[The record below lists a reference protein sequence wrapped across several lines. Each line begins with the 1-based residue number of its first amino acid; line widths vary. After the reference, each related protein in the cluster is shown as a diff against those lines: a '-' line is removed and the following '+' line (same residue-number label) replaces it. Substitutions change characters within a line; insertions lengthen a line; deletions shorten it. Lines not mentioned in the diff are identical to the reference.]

1 MKVIEVF
8 YRDELFSEYQLS
20 KKEIKIGRAKAN
32 DIILNDPTVSRV
44 HAVIKCDEGKL
55 SILDSSTV
63 GTFINNEKI
72 SSSSLSFNDRITI
85 GPYSIFA
92 RECDENK
99 ESSELRTTCHEKTL
113 AVPLPEKQAE
123 KSFLLQQAS
132 LKFVKGVEKN
142 RTVQIEK
149 EKLTFGKT
157 DDNDLVLTDEFVSRH
172 HGEIYFRNGEF
183 FIRDLGSKNGI
194 FINGKRV
201 KGSVLAPGSRIDIG
215 KISIDFILS
224 QDKGMLSDEKVD
236 RLGEIVGK
244 SQKIQSLYT
253 LCKKAASCD
262 ATVLINGE
270 TGTGKELIAK
280 TIHSL
285 SSRSGESF
293 VTIDCGS
300 IPKEL
305 IESELFGHEKGAF
318 TGAQNQRK
326 GAFER
331 GNKGTVF
338 LDEIGELPKE
348 MQPKLLRILE
358 EREFKRVGGDAHIST
373 DFRVIAATNRE
384 LNLEVSKGNFREDL
398 FFRLYVIP
406 VSLPTLKER
415 KSDIPL
421 LVNHFLSINTSS
433 SGNTSQMSISD
444 DALKKMA
451 DYSWPGNV
459 RELRNVIDRAIVNS
473 DGSTITAD
481 DIQFIPTMQNTTGP
495 APALSGSLED
505 IEKQT
510 IINALKAQGGNK
522 KATAKVLGIA
532 YSTMCEKVKKY
543 QIEV

>member
-8 YRDELFSEYQLS
+8 YRDELHSEYQVS
-20 KKEIKIGRAKAN
+20 KNEIKIGRAKLN
-32 DIILNDPTVSRV
+32 DIILNDPSVSRV
-44 HAVIKCDEGKL
+44 HAVIKFEKGKL
-55 SILDSSTV
+55 SIVDSSTG
-63 GTFINNEKI
+63 GTFINNDKV
-72 SSSSLSFNDRITI
+72 SSRTIKTDDRITI
-85 GPYSIFA
+85 GPYSIFTK
-92 RECDENK
+92 EYGDLDEDPA
-99 ESSELRTTCHEKTL
+99 LQTTYHEETL
-113 AVPLPEKQAE
+113 AVPIPDDKP
-123 KSFLLQQAS
+123 KNSFLLKHAS
-132 LKFVKGVEKN
+132 LHFIKGPDKD
-142 RTVQIEK
+142 RSFPIEK
-149 EKLTFGKT
+149 EKITFGT
-157 DDNDLVLTDEFVSRH
+157 HNDNDLILSDEFVSRH
-172 HGEIYFRNGEF
+172 HGEFYFRNGEF
-183 FIRDLGSKNGI
+183 FIRDLGSRNGT

-201 KGSVLAPGSRIDIG
+201 QGSILAPGSRIDLG
-215 KISIDFILS
+215 KTGLDFLVS
-224 QDKGMLSDEKVD
+224 ENSDVYQKDKEEK
-236 RLGEIVGK
+236 LGEIVGK
-244 SQKIQSLYT
+244 SQKIKSLYT

-262 ATVLINGE
+262 ATVLIHGE

-285 SSRSGESF
+285 SSRSKGAF
-293 VTIDCGS
+293 ITIDCGS

-331 GNKGTVF
+331 GHKGTVF

-358 EREFKRVGGDAHIST
+358 EREFKRVGGDTHIST
-373 DFRVIAATNRE
+373 DIRVIAATNRE
-384 LNLEVSKGNFREDL
+384 LNVEVTKGNFREDL

-406 VSLPTLKER
+406 VSIPPLRER

-421 LVNHFLSINTSS
+421 LADFFIAHNPLLKE
-433 SGNTSQMSISD
+433 SGSKATLTD
-444 DALKKMA
+444 GALKKMTA
-451 DYSWPGNV
+451 YEWPGNV

-473 DGSTITAD
+473 DGERISEE
-481 DIQFIPTMQNTTGP
+481 DIQFIPTMPSDKGP
-495 APALSGSLED
+495 APALSGSLEE

-543 QIEV
+543 QIET

>member
-1 MKVIEVF
+1 
-8 YRDELFSEYQLS
+8 
-20 KKEIKIGRAKAN
+20 
-32 DIILNDPTVSRV
+32 
-44 HAVIKCDEGKL
+44 
-55 SILDSSTV
+55 
-63 GTFINNEKI
+63 
-72 SSSSLSFNDRITI
+72 
-85 GPYSIFA
+85 
-92 RECDENK
+92 
-99 ESSELRTTCHEKTL
+99 
-113 AVPLPEKQAE
+113 
-123 KSFLLQQAS
+123 
-132 LKFVKGVEKN
+132 
-142 RTVQIEK
+142 
-149 EKLTFGKT
+149 
-157 DDNDLVLTDEFVSRH
+157 VLTDEFVSRH

-215 KISIDFILS
+215 KISIDFMLS
-224 QDKGMLSDEKVD
+224 QDKGIISDEKVD
-236 RLGEIVGK
+236 HLGEIVGK

-280 TIHSL
+280 TIHSM
-285 SSRSGESF
+285 SSRAGESF

-358 EREFKRVGGDAHIST
+358 EREFKRVGGDTHIST

-384 LNLEVSKGNFREDL
+384 LNIEVARGNFREDL

-415 KSDIPL
+415 KGDIPL
-421 LVNHFLSINTSS
+421 LANHFLNINTSS
-433 SGNTSQMSISD
+433 SGDTSRMSISD

-451 DYSWPGNV
+451 DYTWPGNV
-459 RELRNVIDRAIVNS
+459 RELRNVIERAIVTS

>member
-8 YRDELFSEYQLS
+8 YRDELHSEHQVS
-20 KKEIKIGRAKAN
+20 KKEIKIGRAKLN
-32 DIILNDPTVSRV
+32 DIILNDPSVSRV
-44 HAVIKCDEGKL
+44 HAVIKFEKGKL
-55 SILDSSTV
+55 SIIDSSSG
-63 GTFINNEKI
+63 GTFINNDKVTSKTI
-72 SSSSLSFNDRITI
+72 NFNDKITI
-85 GPYSIFA
+85 GPYSIFT
-92 RECDENK
+92 K
-99 ESSELRTTCHEKTL
+99 EYEDHDGDPELQTTYHEETL
-113 AVPLPEKQAE
+113 AVPLLNKQNN
-123 KSFLLQQAS
+123 SFLLNHAS
-132 LKFVKGVEKN
+132 LNFIKGPDSG
-142 RTVQIEK
+142 RSFRIEK
-149 EKLTFGKT
+149 EKITFGT
-157 DDNDLVLTDEFVSRH
+157 HNDNDLILSDEFISRH
-172 HGEIYFRNGEF
+172 HGEFYFRNGEF
-183 FIRDLGSKNGI
+183 FVRDLGSRNGT

-201 KGSVLAPGSRIDIG
+201 QGSILAPGSRIDIG
-215 KISIDFILS
+215 KTGLDFLVS
-224 QDKGMLSDEKVD
+224 EDSDVFKKDKEEQ
-236 RLGEIVGK
+236 LGEIVGK
-244 SQKIQSLYT
+244 SQKIKTLYT

-285 SSRSGESF
+285 SSRSEGSF

-318 TGAQNQRK
+318 TGAQTQRK

-331 GNKGTVF
+331 GHKGTVF

-358 EREFKRVGGDAHIST
+358 EREFKRVGGDTHIST
-373 DFRVIAATNRE
+373 DIRVIAATNRE
-384 LNLEVSKGNFREDL
+384 LNVEVAKGNFREDL

-406 VSLPTLKER
+406 VSLPALRER
-415 KSDIPL
+415 ESDIPL
-421 LVNHFLSINTSS
+421 LADFFIAKNPFLKESVSKATLTD
-433 SGNTSQMSISD
+433 G
-444 DALKKMA
+444 ALKKMS
-451 DYSWPGNV
+451 DYKWPGNV
-459 RELRNVIDRAIVNS
+459 RELRNVIDRAIVNTDS
-473 DGSTITAD
+473 DIITED
-481 DIQFIPTMQNTTGP
+481 DIQFIPTMQNDKGP

-543 QIEV
+543 QIET